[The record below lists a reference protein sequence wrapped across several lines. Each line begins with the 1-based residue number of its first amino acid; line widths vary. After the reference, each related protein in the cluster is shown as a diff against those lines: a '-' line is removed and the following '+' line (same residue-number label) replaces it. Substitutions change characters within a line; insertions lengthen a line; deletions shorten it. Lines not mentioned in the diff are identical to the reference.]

1 MKLVIGLGNPGSEY
15 RDTRHNMGFMV
26 VDALAAG
33 SRKRIEKPEAKALT
47 LATRLADQD
56 VILAKP
62 QTYMNL
68 SGEAVVRLLE
78 KYELAPADLIV
89 IYDDIDLPFGTIRIR
104 ERGGSGGHKG
114 IQSIIDAL
122 ATKEF
127 TRIRLGIRER
137 EQIGDTKDY
146 VLAEVDASMRSER
159 DELIAHA
166 ARALNVLLKEGTA
179 KAMSLYN
186 QRNPL

>member
-1 MKLVIGLGNPGSEY
+1 MKLVVGLGNPGSEY

-26 VDALAAG
+26 VEAIAAG
-33 SRKRIEKPEAKALT
+33 LRKRFEKSEAKALT
-47 LATRLADQD
+47 LTTQLADQE
-56 VILAKP
+56 VVLVKP

-68 SGEAVVRLLE
+68 SGQAVVRLLE
-78 KYELAPADLIV
+78 KYHLAPGDLIV
-89 IYDDIDLPFGTIRIR
+89 IYDDIDLPFGTVRIR

-114 IQSIIDAL
+114 IQSIIDVL
-122 ATKEF
+122 GTKEF
-127 TRIRLGIRER
+127 TRIRLGIREH

-146 VLAEVDASMRSER
+146 VLSEVDASKRSER
-159 DELIAHA
+159 DELIARA
-166 ARALNVLLKEGTA
+166 ARALEALLKEGTA